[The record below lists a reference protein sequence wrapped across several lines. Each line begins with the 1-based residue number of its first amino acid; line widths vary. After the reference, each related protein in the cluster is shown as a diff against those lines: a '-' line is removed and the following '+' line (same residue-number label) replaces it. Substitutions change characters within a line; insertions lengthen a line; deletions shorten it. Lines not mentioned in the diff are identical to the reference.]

1 MFDSDFALKDRRLN
15 QVDAVVAAPGRKAYV
30 YGQDSLLFDD
40 DSADYVREKGGETIP
55 FISIPGARHHLMLDE
70 PIALV
75 SVLRSLVAQ
84 WHVADSL
91 ES

>member
-1 MFDSDFALKDRRLN
+1 
-15 QVDAVVAAPGRKAYV
+15 
-30 YGQDSLLFDD
+30 LFDD

-70 PIALV
+70 PIAFV

-84 WHVADSL
+84 WHAADKQA
-91 ES
+91 